1 MGEYS
6 WQLGLGKKLFKKA
19 KFLKEQ
25 KILRL
30 ATVDRKGNPHLVPVW
45 YNYTGVKFYIGTNTK
60 TKKAKNIQKNNKV
73 CFCVDDGVWSPIHG
87 VMGNGKARL
96 IMQEGTVKK
105 IAKKILLRYFKNLN
119 NKSAKQLL
127 DDTNCIIE
135 IIPSKIT
142 AWEY

>member
-1 MGEYS
+1 
-6 WQLGLGKKLFKKA
+6 LGLGKKLFKKT

-30 ATVDRKGNPHLVPVW
+30 ATVDKKGNPHLVPVW
-45 YNYTGVKFYIGTNTK
+45 YNYVGVKFYIGTNTK

-96 IMQEGTVKK
+96 ILQEDTVKK
-105 IAKKILLRYFKNLN
+105 IAEKILLRYFKNME

-142 AWEY
+142 TWEY

>member
-1 MGEYS
+1 
-6 WQLGLGKKLFKKA
+6 LVLGKKLFKKT

-30 ATVDRKGNPHLVPVW
+30 ATVDKKGNPHLVPVW
-45 YNYTGVKFYIGTNTK
+45 YNYVGVKFYIGTNTK
-60 TKKAKNIQKNNKV
+60 TKKAKNIRKNSQV

-96 IMQEGTVKK
+96 ILQEDTVKK
-105 IAKKILLRYFKNLN
+105 IAEKILLRYFKNM

-135 IIPSKIT
+135 ITPSKIT
-142 AWEY
+142 TWEY